1 MSSSEL
7 TRICVEKVLP
17 HEREYHSTIKGD
29 SRLSAAFWRGK
40 LWTQNSTV
48 TISFLDDPSPNQPRT
63 SMSTMRK
70 VGRNFDPLQKTLANA
85 PLKEAVK
92 TVVAKRIQPL
102 VNLKLKFVKDKDKD
116 ADIRISF
123 ADPDA
128 SWSLVGTDATHPS
141 AKSGC
146 NNNGNCASMNLGW
159 FDVGTYIHEF
169 GHAMGMIHE
178 HQNTSHGQV
187 PIDWNKPKLYQY
199 MENTQGWDKEQVDT
213 NVIGKYKSDQLNG
226 SKFDAYSVMIYF
238 FPAKLTKNGVGT
250 RQNFR
255 LSGVDAEWIN
265 KSYPG
270 GENPAT
276 FYSKAYG
283 QSLSSSIAESN
294 SLRNIMTGGKKSPT
308 GGKKSPTGGPSGKK
322 SHHLWIYIGVLLTLL
337 VGGLIIWFVKRR
349 HDNK

>member
-1 MSSSEL
+1 MPSSEL

-17 HEREYHSTIKGD
+17 HEREYHDTIKGD

-40 LWTQNSTV
+40 LWTQNATV

-63 SMSTMRK
+63 SMSTMLQ

-146 NNNGNCASMNLGW
+146 NNKNGNCASMNLGW

-226 SKFDAYSVMIYF
+226 SKFDASSVMLYF

-283 QSLSSSIAESN
+283 QSMSSSIAESN
-294 SLRNIMTGGKKSPT
+294 KLRRWMKGGTSSQKK
-308 GGKKSPTGGPSGKK
+308 GGTSSQK
-322 SHHLWIYIGVLLTLL
+322 WIYIAIGVVLTLL
-337 VGGLIIWFVKRR
+337 IGGLVIWLLKIR
-349 HDNK
+349 HSNK